1 MVFGSFSGRSF
12 RRPPKERGRIEVA
25 GALPG
30 EPDGVRAGEAL
41 LVQAAS
47 EGAEMDLV
55 EPSEP
60 RQEVLRLHG
69 CHGELH
75 FCSIFL
81 FISSSPFSMIS
92 IGTIEQH
99 GGCGFVEC
107 YDDPLP
113 KFLSDL
119 IGDLRD
125 EVRRLRGEGSV
136 VVFEDPTAVVALPAA
151 QRGREVVA
159 MYLEDQLEEKNAG
172 IDALKGKYQNVV
184 LLFLVFV
191 VGLVAGKML
200 LQ

>member
-1 MVFGSFSGRSF
+1 MSWSSGRSQ
-12 RRPPKERGRIEVA
+12 V
-25 GALPG
+25 
-30 EPDGVRAGEAL
+30 
-41 LVQAAS
+41 AAS
-47 EGAEMDLV
+47 VDLRRRGDESRSLVPYRESPMAYEPEKLCWCRPRRKAPRWILWSRQNPGRRYYACMDA
-55 EPSEP
+55 
-60 RQEVLRLHG
+60 
-69 CHGELH
+69 
-75 FCSIFL
+75 
-81 FISSSPFSMIS
+81 M
-92 IGTIEQH
+92 
-99 GGCGFVEC
+99 
-107 YDDPLP
+107 
-113 KFLSDL
+113 FLSDL